1 MPAVNL
7 LGQHGFSRLARA
19 FVELGAQ
26 EHLRVLPTV
35 GAQGGRAH
43 RVPLHKTATS
53 GEVEMTVRQLR
64 CACRAASALP
74 GFRRPACGIG
84 AAPCSSMR

>member
-1 MPAVNL
+1 MASP
-7 LGQHGFSRLARA
+7 
-19 FVELGAQ
+19 VELGAQ

-64 CACRAASALP
+64 CACRAALALP